1 MNEYTLLVK
10 DIKFIKSKR
19 FDRKVWE
26 KYELISLRVYGHIMT
41 KNGGYYNRLVVFYAS
56 PFKME
61 WSSEQGRF
69 IATNLRGFSK
79 VVNIK
84 ETEVDIDKSYLLGR
98 GFCVVPVFQEGE
110 IIKVVAEEKIK
121 VVTTLLK
128 VKFESVVKHE

>member
-41 KNGGYYNRLVVFYAS
+41 KNGGYYNKLVVFYAP

-79 VVNIK
+79 VANLK
-84 ETEVDIDKSYLLGR
+84 ETEVAIDRSYLLGR

-121 VVTTLLK
+121 VVTTLSK

>member
-41 KNGGYYNRLVVFYAS
+41 KNGGYYNRMVVFYAN

-98 GFCVVPVFQEGE
+98 GFCVVSSFKEGD